1 MVLYDMAEFSG
12 LLKKHQRLLGLDL
25 GTKTIGVAIS
35 DVMWM
40 VATPVE
46 TIAKGKFSKDVIK
59 LKSIIEKEEVAAIV
73 LGLPKEMDGTQGK
86 RAQSTKAFA
95 SNLAQQIDLPI
106 LLWDERLST
115 VAVERTLIGEADMT
129 RKRRA
134 EVVDRA
140 AAAFILQGVLDALE
154 HLKGDDYG

>member
-1 MVLYDMAEFSG
+1 MVIQDLAEFAAII
-12 LLKKHQRLLGLDL
+12 KKHDRLLGLDL

-35 DVMWM
+35 DVMRM
-40 VATPVE
+40 VASPVE
-46 TIAKGKFSKDVIK
+46 TLEKGKFSKDVVK
-59 LKSIIEKEEVAAIV
+59 LKALIAKEEVGGIV
-73 LGLPKEMDGTQGK
+73 LGLPREMDGTDGK
-86 RAQSTKAFA
+86 RSQSTRAFA
-95 SNLAQQIDLPI
+95 SNLSREIDLPI

-140 AAAFILQGVLDALE
+140 AAAYILQGVLEALE
-154 HLKGDDYG
+154 YQHG

>member
-1 MVLYDMAEFSG
+1 MVTYDLAEFAS
-12 LLKKHQRLLGLDL
+12 LLKKHDRLLGLDL
-25 GTKTIGVAIS
+25 GTKTIGVAMS
-35 DVMWM
+35 DVMRM

-46 TIAKGKFSKDVIK
+46 TLPKAKFSKDVEK
-59 LKSIIEKEEVAAIV
+59 LKAIIEKQEVSAIV
-73 LGLPKEMDGTQGK
+73 LGLPKEMDGTMGK

-140 AAAFILQGVLDALE
+140 AAAYILQGVLDALE
-154 HLKGDDYG
+154 HHGEG

>member
-1 MVLYDMAEFSG
+1 MVLYDLAEFKG
-12 LLKKHQRLLGLDL
+12 HLKKHERLLGLDL

-35 DVMWM
+35 DVMRI
-40 VATPVE
+40 VASPVE
-46 TIAKGKFSKDVIK
+46 TLPKGKFSKDVVK
-59 LKSIIEKEEVAAIV
+59 LKEIIEKEEVAAIV

-140 AAAFILQGVLDALE
+140 AAAFILQGVLDALD
-154 HLKGDDYG
+154 HLQGDE